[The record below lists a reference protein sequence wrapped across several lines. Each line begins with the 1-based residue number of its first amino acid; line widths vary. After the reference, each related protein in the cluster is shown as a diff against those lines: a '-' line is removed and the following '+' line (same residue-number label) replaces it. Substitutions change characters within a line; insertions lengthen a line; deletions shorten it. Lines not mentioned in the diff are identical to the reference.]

1 MRSKVSLLI
10 LALLLSCSPAHAD
23 LDQATAQ
30 QLTRLEQRYFGRN
43 YSAESD
49 EARAARLER
58 LVFGEA
64 SEGDAGGRIKK
75 IVEVVGADTT
85 PNEPT
90 PSTSEASPQEAPKPQ
105 PAPTPSR
112 VESDADTTVESE
124 DAYPRVVELE
134 NAILGRSYA
143 GQPLSGR
150 ISRMEIK
157 AFGHSSS
164 NPDLS
169 VRTDALEQFAEQK
182 LHKRSERPADTD
194 VADDSEQGTSKTDY
208 PRVDA
213 LEVAILGQQYA
224 GQPLADRLKRMEMKA
239 FGAPSKSD
247 DFSQR
252 TDALEKYAE
261 KTLHKKP
268 LEPGDGSSER
278 GSNDQQTA
286 SGKTPF
292 FSKLGRALVGMA
304 GSTVSNFGTGGFG
317 PGFGG
322 PGYRGMGMGPGMQQ
336 RPDYDSQEDQSEMK
350 IEDPAITDPSP
361 PPANARLITK
371 VGWCEMQVFGK
382 TSPELHLEKRL
393 DQLNDQL
400 NFAPGRSNME
410 LMDHIPELMKM
421 VIAQKQPT
429 KPMASNGK
437 LPTR

>member
-1 MRSKVSLLI
+1 MRLTVSSLTV
-10 LALLLSCSPAHAD
+10 ALLLTGSPAYAD

-30 QLTRLEQRYFGRN
+30 QLNRLEQKYFGRS

-64 SEGDAGGRIKK
+64 SEGDAAGRIKK
-75 IVEVVGADTT
+75 IVEVTGADTT
-85 PNEPT
+85 PNEPA
-90 PSTSEASPQEAPKPQ
+90 PSTSEVSPQEAPKPQ

-112 VESDADTTVESE
+112 VDSDTDTTVESE

-157 AFGHSSS
+157 AFGHSSN

-169 VRTDALEQFAEQK
+169 TRTDALEQYAEQK

-194 VADDSEQGTSKTDY
+194 VADDSRQSTSQTDY

-213 LEVAILGQQYA
+213 LETAILGQQYA
-224 GQPLADRLKRMEMKA
+224 GQPLPDRLKRMEMKA

-268 LEPGDGSSER
+268 FEPGDDSSEQ
-278 GSNDQQTA
+278 GSNGQQTA

-292 FSKLGRALVGMA
+292 LSKIGRALVGMA
-304 GSTVSNFGTGGFG
+304 GSTVNNFGTGGFG

-322 PGYRGMGMGPGMQQ
+322 PGYGGMGMGPGMQQ
-336 RPDYDSQEDQSEMK
+336 RPDYDAREDQSEK

-371 VGWCEMQVFGK
+371 VSWCEMQVFGK

-393 DQLNDQL
+393 DQLNEQL
-400 NFAPGRSNME
+400 NFAPGKSNME

-429 KPMASNGK
+429 RPMASNGK
-437 LPTR
+437 LPTH